1 MYNQDIFIAV
11 LFAVEN
17 PMKARENSPHRSHTH
32 TQAEFYIHFH
42 GFMNFVNPKVR
53 TLNTLKSKQ
62 KGKM

>member
-1 MYNQDIFIAV
+1 MYNQDVFMAV

-17 PMKARENSPHRSHTH
+17 LMKAGENSPHRSRTY
-32 TQAEFYIHFH
+32 TQAELYIYFH

-53 TLNTLKSKQ
+53 SLNTLKSKQ